1 MNQQQYFIIPEGKVV
16 VEADQLIVK
25 LDQLAQEVNEKLPV
39 GTTVEIRRTGNT
51 QFTFSI
57 LNTKNS
63 IVLQQFG
70 IDWDPETK
78 FVTWAAML

>member
-16 VEADQLIVK
+16 VEADQLVVK
-25 LDQLAQEVNEKLPV
+25 FDQLAQKVNEKLPV
-39 GTTVEIRRTGNT
+39 GTSIEIRRAGNT

-57 LNTKNS
+57 VNTKNS

-78 FVTWAAML
+78 FVTWAAMI

>member
-57 LNTKNS
+57 LNTKHS